1 MNVYII
7 SLLVFFFVSS
17 FMTMYFVTPVII
29 QVVKLKRLYEKM
41 SNRSSHSQQVP
52 SFGGVTFFI
61 ILVISLSLSEQFFI
75 TSRAMYLI
83 PSCLVIFFIG
93 LKDDM
98 TGISAWNKIFM
109 QVIATTMLFASPDF
123 QITNLHG
130 FLGIQEIPHWICIP
144 LSFLVVVFY
153 VNAYNLIDG
162 VDGLASSL
170 GAMFF
175 TFFAIVYF
183 HLNDYM
189 MMAVCLS
196 MVASFIAFLR
206 FNVSTDKRIFLG
218 DTGSLLIGFLVA
230 AIVINILSKDYHE
243 DLNMRFIAN
252 LPLMIISA
260 LYIPIFDS
268 IRVFIIRIQKHQN
281 PFEPDRSHVHHVLLD
296 YFHFTHRKTSFII
309 VSTNVLIILIM
320 HFVTEL
326 CNHRISLIVLIAIS
340 IILALILRKW
350 RRKLPNKGV

>member
-29 QVVKLKRLYEKM
+29 QVVKLKRLFDKM
-41 SNRSSHSQQVP
+41 TDRSSHSQAVP

-61 ILVISLSLSEQFFI
+61 ILVISLSLSDQFFL

-83 PSCLVIFFIG
+83 PSCLVIFFTG

-98 TGISAWNKIFM
+98 TGISAWNKILM
-109 QVIATTMLFASPDF
+109 QVIATTMLFTSPDF

-130 FLGIQEIPHWICIP
+130 FLGINEISHWICIP

-153 VNAYNLIDG
+153 INAYNLIDG
-162 VDGLASSL
+162 IDGLASSL

-183 HLNDYM
+183 NLNDYM

-206 FNVSTDKRIFLG
+206 FNVSKDKRIFLG

-230 AIVINILSKDYHE
+230 AIVINILSKDYQV
-243 DLNMRFIAN
+243 DLHMSYIAN

-260 LYIPIFDS
+260 LYIPVFDS
-268 IRVFIIRIQKHQN
+268 IRVFIIRIQNRQN
-281 PFEPDRSHVHHVLLD
+281 PFAPDRSHVHHVLLD
-296 YFHFTHRKTSFII
+296 YYHFSHQKTSFII
-309 VSTNVLIILIM
+309 IATNVIIIILM
-320 HFVTEL
+320 SFVTEQ

-340 IILALILRKW
+340 TILAYVLRKL
-350 RRKLPNKGV
+350 RRRLLS

>member
-29 QVVKLKRLYEKM
+29 QVVKLKRLFDKM
-41 SNRSSHSQQVP
+41 TDRSSHSQPVP

-61 ILVISLSLSEQFFI
+61 ILIISLSIAEQFFL
-75 TSRAMYLI
+75 TSRAVYLI
-83 PSCLVIFFIG
+83 PSTLIIFFTG

-109 QVIATTMLFASPDF
+109 QFIATTMLFASPDF

-130 FLGIQEIPHWICIP
+130 FLGISEIPHWICIP

-153 VNAYNLIDG
+153 INAYNLIDG
-162 VDGLASSL
+162 IDGLASSL

-175 TFFAIVYF
+175 TFFAIVYYC
-183 HLNDYM
+183 LSDYM
-189 MMAVCLS
+189 MMTVCLS

-206 FNVSTDKRIFLG
+206 FNVSKDKRIFLG

-230 AIVINILSKDYHE
+230 AIVINILSKDYQE
-243 DLNMRFIAN
+243 GLKMTFISN
-252 LPLMIISA
+252 LPLIIISA
-260 LYIPIFDS
+260 LYIPVFDS
-268 IRVFIIRIQKHQN
+268 IRVFIIRIQNRQN
-281 PFEPDRSHVHHVLLD
+281 PFAPDRTHVHHVLLD
-296 YFHFTHRKTSFII
+296 YYQFSHRKTSFII
-309 VSTNVLIILIM
+309 LTTNVIIIILM
-320 HFVTEL
+320 YFVTEL

-340 IILALILRKW
+340 TILVLVLRNM
-350 RRKLPNKGV
+350 RRKLLG

>member
-1 MNVYII
+1 
-7 SLLVFFFVSS
+7 
-17 FMTMYFVTPVII
+17 MTMYFVTPVII

-61 ILVISLSLSEQFFI
+61 ILVISLSLSDQFFI

-83 PSCLVIFFIG
+83 PSCLVIFFVG

-109 QVIATTMLFASPDF
+109 QFIATTMLFASPDF

-130 FLGIQEIPHWICIP
+130 FLGIQEIPYWICIP

-153 VNAYNLIDG
+153 INAYNLIDG

-183 HLNDYM
+183 NLNDYM

-260 LYIPIFDS
+260 LYIPVFDS
-268 IRVFIIRIQKHQN
+268 IRVFIIRMQKHQN

-309 VSTNVLIILIM
+309 VSTNVLLILIM

-350 RRKLPNKGV
+350 RRKLLS

>member
-29 QVVKLKRLYEKM
+29 QVVKLKRLFDKM
-41 SNRSSHSQQVP
+41 TDRSSHSQSVP

-61 ILVISLSLSEQFFI
+61 ILVISLSLSDQFFL

-83 PSCLVIFFIG
+83 PSCLVIFFTG

-98 TGISAWNKIFM
+98 TGISAWNKILM

-130 FLGIQEIPHWICIP
+130 FLGINEISHWICIP

-153 VNAYNLIDG
+153 INAYNLIDG
-162 VDGLASSL
+162 IDGLASSL

-175 TFFAIVYF
+175 TFFAIVYYYL
-183 HLNDYM
+183 HDYM

-206 FNVSTDKRIFLG
+206 FNVSKDKRIFLG

-230 AIVINILSKDYHE
+230 TIVINILSKDYQE
-243 DLNMRFIAN
+243 DLHMSYIEN
-252 LPLMIISA
+252 LPFMIISA
-260 LYIPIFDS
+260 LYIPVFDS
-268 IRVFIIRIQKHQN
+268 IRVFVIRMQNRQN
-281 PFEPDRSHVHHVLLD
+281 PFAPDRSHVHHVLLD
-296 YFHFTHRKTSFII
+296 YYQFSHQKTSFII
-309 VSTNVLIILIM
+309 VATNLIIIILM
-320 HFVTEL
+320 FFVTEL
-326 CNHRISLIVLIAIS
+326 CNNRISLIVLIAIS
-340 IILALILRKW
+340 TILALVLRNL
-350 RRKLPNKGV
+350 RRKLLS

>member
-29 QVVKLKRLYEKM
+29 QVVKLKRLFDKM
-41 SNRSSHSQQVP
+41 TDRSSHSQAVP

-61 ILVISLSLSEQFFI
+61 ILVISLSLSDQFFL

-83 PSCLVIFFIG
+83 PSCLVIFFTG

-98 TGISAWNKIFM
+98 TGISAWNKILM
-109 QVIATTMLFASPDF
+109 QVIATTMLFTSPDF

-130 FLGIQEIPHWICIP
+130 FLGIYEISHWICIP

-153 VNAYNLIDG
+153 INAYNLIDG
-162 VDGLASSL
+162 IDGLASSL

-183 HLNDYM
+183 NLNDYM

-206 FNVSTDKRIFLG
+206 FNVSKDKRIFLG

-230 AIVINILSKDYHE
+230 AIVINILSKDYQV
-243 DLNMRFIAN
+243 DLHMSYIAN

-260 LYIPIFDS
+260 LYIPVFDS
-268 IRVFIIRIQKHQN
+268 IRVFIIRIQNRQN
-281 PFEPDRSHVHHVLLD
+281 PFAPDRSHVHHVLLD
-296 YFHFTHRKTSFII
+296 YYHFSHQKTSFII
-309 VSTNVLIILIM
+309 IATNVIIIILM
-320 HFVTEL
+320 SFVTEQ

-340 IILALILRKW
+340 TILAYVLRKL
-350 RRKLPNKGV
+350 RRRLLS

>member
-29 QVVKLKRLYEKM
+29 QVVKLKRLFDKM
-41 SNRSSHSQQVP
+41 TDRSSHSQAVP

-61 ILVISLSLSEQFFI
+61 ILVISLSLSDQFFL

-83 PSCLVIFFIG
+83 PSCLVIFFTG

-98 TGISAWNKIFM
+98 TGISAWNKILM

-130 FLGIQEIPHWICIP
+130 FLGINEISHWICIP

-153 VNAYNLIDG
+153 INAYNLIDG
-162 VDGLASSL
+162 IDGLASSL

-175 TFFAIVYF
+175 TFFAIVYNYL
-183 HLNDYM
+183 HDYM

-196 MVASFIAFLR
+196 MAASFIAFLR
-206 FNVSTDKRIFLG
+206 FNVSKDKRIFLG

-230 AIVINILSKDYHE
+230 AIVTNILSKDYQE
-243 DLNMRFIAN
+243 DLHMSYIAN

-260 LYIPIFDS
+260 LYIPVFDS
-268 IRVFIIRIQKHQN
+268 IRVFIIRMQNRQN
-281 PFEPDRSHVHHVLLD
+281 PFQPDRSHVHHVLLD
-296 YFHFTHRKTSFII
+296 YFQFSHQKTSFII
-309 VSTNVLIILIM
+309 VATNVIIIILM
-320 HFVTEL
+320 FFVTEL
-326 CNHRISLIVLIAIS
+326 CNHQISLIVLIAIS
-340 IILALILRKW
+340 TILALVLRKL
-350 RRKLPNKGV
+350 RRRLLS